1 MHNESMSRLKKI
13 SRLERT
19 CALILLI
26 YLTVAAVFYYA
37 AAIDWDVQGTTSSL
51 MSPQAN
57 MGVMSGDVVIEQA
70 FTPSTQTIDRVE
82 PVFSLIG
89 DVTDRP
95 LAVEI
100 EQNGTVL
107 GRQDLLLSD
116 LKGGTYAPI
125 AFGAPVRVQKGEPLI
140 IRFLMPGLTPENGV
154 TMSYGDMIPT
164 ARGSMAVDDSVVFSY
179 SGQPVRGMLALNVVG
194 QNYYYMSRTYLI
206 AAACVFV
213 LLILTMVHQ
222 IHKFRS
228 GQSSWIIRLITV
240 LDRYRYL
247 IAQMV
252 SRDFHIKYK
261 RSVLGVVWSFLNPIL
276 TMTVCYF
283 VFSTLFKNTTE
294 NFLLYLLTGIVTFN
308 YFNEASSMG
317 LGSIVGN
324 ASLITKVY
332 VPKFIYPVVPVF
344 SATVNMLF
352 SLIPVLLV
360 MLFTGVAFTKAV
372 LLLPLAI
379 LFVMTFSVGMS
390 MILSTAMV
398 FFRDTKF
405 LWGVLSMLWNFL
417 TPIFYTEAQIPQA
430 YIGLYRTNP
439 MYQFVYFMR
448 SILIN
453 GVSPNPQTYLYCILA
468 AGVPLILGLFL
479 FKKSQDKFAFNL

>member
-1 MHNESMSRLKKI
+1 MHNESVSKLKKAG
-13 SRLERT
+13 RLERT
-19 CALILLI
+19 CVGILLV
-26 YLTVAAVFYYA
+26 YLIAATVFYFT
-37 AAIDWDVQGTTSSL
+37 AAIDWDVQGTQTNL
-51 MSPQAN
+51 VPPQIN
-57 MGVMSGDVVIEQA
+57 LGVMSGDVVIEQP

-89 DVTDRP
+89 DVRERP
-95 LAVEI
+95 LSIEI

-107 GRQDLLLSD
+107 DRRDMLLSD
-116 LKGGTYAPI
+116 LKGGDYESI
-125 AFGAPVRVQKGEPLI
+125 AFDAPVRIEKGVPLV

-154 TMSYGDMIPT
+154 TMSYGSTFPT
-164 ARGSMAVDDSVVFSY
+164 AKGSATIDDSVTFMY
-179 SGQPVRGMLALNVVG
+179 GGQPVKGMLALNVVG

-206 AAACVFV
+206 AAICVF
-213 LLILTMVHQ
+213 LLLLLTMLHQ
-222 IHKFRS
+222 GHKFRL

-252 SRDFHIKYK
+252 SRDFHVKYK

-276 TMTVCYF
+276 TMLVYYF
-283 VFSTLFKNTTE
+283 VFSTLFKNNTE

-308 YFNEASSMG
+308 YFSEASSTG

-332 VPKFIYPVVPVF
+332 VPKFIYPIVPVF
-344 SATVNMLF
+344 SATINMLF

-360 MLFTGVAFTKAV
+360 MLFTGVAITKAV
-372 LLLPLAI
+372 FLLPIAL
-379 LFVMTFSVGMS
+379 LFIMVFSIGVS

-405 LWGVLSMLWNFL
+405 LWGVLVMLWNFL
-417 TPIFYTEAQIPQA
+417 TPVFYTESIIPQA
-430 YIGLYRTNP
+430 YIGLYRMNP
-439 MYQFVYFMR
+439 MYQFLYFLR

-468 AGVPLILGLFL
+468 AVVPLILGLYL

>member
-1 MHNESMSRLKKI
+1 MHNESMSRRKKL

-26 YLTVAAVFYYA
+26 YLTAAAVFYYA
-37 AAIDWDVQGTTSSL
+37 AAIDWDVQGTTSNL

-70 FTPSTQTIDRVE
+70 FIPSTQTIDRVE

-89 DVTDRP
+89 DVTNKS

-100 EQNGTVL
+100 EQNGALL
-107 GRQDLLLSD
+107 GRRDLLLSD

-125 AFGAPVRVQKGEPLI
+125 AFDAPVHVQKGEPLI
-140 IRFLMPGLTPENGV
+140 IRFLMPGLVAENGV
-154 TMSYGDMIPT
+154 TLSYGNTIPT
-164 ARGSMAVDDSVVFSY
+164 ARGSLPVDDSVTFLY
-179 SGQPVRGMLALNVVG
+179 NGEPVKGALALNVIG

-222 IHKFRS
+222 IHKFRN
-228 GQSSWIIRLITV
+228 GKSSWIIRLITV

-261 RSVLGVVWSFLNPIL
+261 RSVLGVVWSFLNPVL
-276 TMTVCYF
+276 TMTVYYF

-308 YFNEASSMG
+308 YFSEASSTG

-379 LFVMTFSVGMS
+379 LFVMVFSIGMS

-405 LWGVLSMLWNFL
+405 LWGVLIMLWNFL
-417 TPIFYTEAQIPQA
+417 TPIFYTEAHIPQA
-430 YIGLYRTNP
+430 YIGLYRMNP

-468 AGVPLILGLFL
+468 AVVPLILGLFL